1 MGDPAR
7 ASVAEL
13 IALFHR
19 TGQGLQVQDYW
30 ARPYLSVQTSINSF
44 VFKYFCSKRANFV
57 CLEFQPGPRRTSAEL
72 LLVFTLFALLAQGQI
87 FPGRNAGPIGGS
99 QAPATSPAKP
109 GVTPPK
115 PVRRAD
121 APAQDEILVSAI
133 QQVVEGSKRFLLGRA
148 VLETTEILLKADEII
163 YDEETGEA
171 EAKGNVEYTSVET
184 GEKLWANRIEY
195 NLKEESGKFYEV
207 RGSSPVKMD
216 PRPGLLISP
225 NPFVFQGRWAEKIKN
240 RYILHDG
247 FLTNCKLPK
256 PAWRLT
262 SPKFDIIPGDR
273 ALAHKSF
280 FKVGR
285 IPILYAPIFYKSLEE
300 QPRKSGFLTPN
311 IGTSSRRGFMYGLGY
326 YWAINRSYDAMYRSQ
341 LFTQRGFAHEVNF
354 RGKPKPGA
362 DFNFYLYGVN
372 DRGRLGD
379 DGNRYKEGGYLFNA
393 TGKSPLGKGW
403 EVNANINYL
412 SSFLFR
418 QAFTQSFNEAI
429 FSEVNSTAYVSKNW
443 STFTLHGVFSRHQLF
458 QSSSENDQIVIRKLP
473 SFEFLSRDRQINTR
487 VIPLWVSLE
496 SSAGFFRRRQPL
508 FETRSFMERFDV
520 APRVTTAF
528 HWKGFHI
535 LPSMTFHS
543 TTYGSSRDRETFQVK
558 GNNVVRTAADF
569 QVDLV
574 TPTLEKIYNAPRWLG
589 GRMKHVIE
597 PRAHLRKV
605 SGINNFLDIIRFDE
619 IDLLANTTEGEVSLT
634 NRFYTRKGDE
644 AYEILTWQVRQR
656 RYFDPTFGGA
666 LIEGQRNVFAS
677 SLSLTG
683 YSFFD
688 RPRSYSP
695 IVSSLRLRPLSPAML
710 EWRTDYD
717 PFWQRITNSTVT
729 ADVRVKQRYAIAV
742 GHNQVRGAPAVSP
755 NANQLLGRIGM
766 GSEGGRGWNAGF
778 SAVYDYRINTL
789 QFATSEVSY
798 NSDCCGLSVQYRRFS
813 FGTRNENQFLV
824 SFSVANIGSFG
835 TLRKQEKLF

>member
-1 MGDPAR
+1 
-7 ASVAEL
+7 L
-13 IALFHR
+13 IDFFHR
-19 TGQGLQVQDYW
+19 TGLALKVQDYW
-30 ARPYLSVQTSINSF
+30 ARPYLSDQTNIIPF
-44 VFKYFCSKRANFV
+44 VFKYFYSKRANFV
-57 CLEFQPGPRRTSAEL
+57 CPYFPSRLLRTSAEL
-72 LLVFTLFALLAQGQI
+72 LPAFTLFTLLSFAQI
-87 FPGRNAGPIGGS
+87 FPNRNAPVSAG
-99 QAPATSPAKP
+99 PATAQ
-109 GVTPPK
+109 TTAPPK

-121 APAQDEILVSAI
+121 APAKDEILVTAI
-133 QQVVEGSKRFLLGRA
+133 QQVVEGSKRFLIGRA
-148 VLETTEILLKADEII
+148 SLETTEFLLKADEII
-163 YDEETGEA
+163 YDEQTGDA
-171 EAKGNVEYTSVET
+171 EAKGQVEYKNFET
-184 GEKLWANRIEY
+184 GETLHASRIEY

-207 RGSSPVKMD
+207 MGSSPVKVT
-216 PRPGLLISP
+216 PRPGLLLTT
-225 NPFVFQGRWAEKIKN
+225 NPFLFQGRWAEKIKN
-240 RYILHDG
+240 RYLLHDG

-273 ALAHKSF
+273 ALAYKSF
-280 FKVGR
+280 FKVGN
-285 IPILYAPIFYKSLEE
+285 IPILYAPVFYKSLEE

-311 IGTSSRRGFMYGLGY
+311 AGTSSRRGFMYGLGY

-341 LFTQRGFAHEVNF
+341 YFTQRGFAHEVNF
-354 RGKPKPGA
+354 RGKPKQGA

-372 DRGRLGD
+372 DRGRLAD
-379 DGNRYKEGGYLFNA
+379 DGQRYKEGGYLFNA
-393 TGKSPLGKGW
+393 TGIYPLGRGW
-403 EVNANINYL
+403 ETNVNINYL

-429 FSEVNSTAYVSKNW
+429 FSEVNSTAYVTKHW
-443 STFTLHGVFSRHQLF
+443 STFTFHGVFARHQLF
-458 QSSSENDQIVIRKLP
+458 QSSLENDQIVIRKLP
-473 SFEFLSRDRQINTR
+473 SFEFLSRDRQISTR
-487 VIPLWVSLE
+487 VLPLWVSLE
-496 SSAGFFRRRQPL
+496 SSAGFLRRRQPL

-528 HWKGFHI
+528 HFKGFHI

-558 GNNVVRTAADF
+558 GDNLVRTAADF
-569 QVDLV
+569 HVDLV
-574 TPTLEKIYNAPRWLG
+574 TPTLEKIFQAPRWLG
-589 GRMKHVIE
+589 GGRIKHVIE
-597 PRAHLRKV
+597 PRAHIRKV
-605 SGINNFLDIIRFDE
+605 TGIGNFLDIIRFDE
-619 IDLLANTTEGEVSLT
+619 IDMLANTTEGEVSLT
-634 NRFYTRKGDE
+634 NRFYTKKGAE
-644 AYEILTWQVRQR
+644 AWEVLTWQVRQR

-666 LIEGQRNVFAS
+666 LVEGQRNVFAS

-695 IVSSLRLRPLSPAML
+695 IVSSLRFRPLSPAMI

-729 ADVRVKQRYAIAV
+729 ADVRVKEKYAFAI

-766 GSEGGRGWNAGF
+766 GTEGGRGWNAGF

-789 QFATSEVSY
+789 QFATTEVSY
-798 NSDCCGLSVQYRRFS
+798 NSDCCGLSIQYRRFS